1 MDVTFHVDDAYVN
14 DVLDKLDALAD
25 EGQISGIQ
33 TCEQFM
39 FAPWN
44 YEKVLYDVEDKLSK
58 ANEDYPGIL
67 DDFSA
72 EDVTLDVLE
81 AMDNELNSNRN
92 IDADGMTPYEKILDD
107 RIHEYREKECVLNE
121 ARETMDMKQVSPL
134 RQREILDRLKKQDR
148 YALLRAQ
155 ATDVE
160 EDFADETG
168 LMLCQAASSLSS
180 TLGAAQQ
187 NQYAENFGYE
197 KDTLDLEEQ
206 LAYLREYVVKGWQ
219 DNMQD
224 LSDRVF
230 AFTSTP
236 EQELDGVVAQV
247 YECVPKK
254 DTKAFMAG
262 LRQFTQELSSLPTET
277 TGAYLAAFYKAAQ
290 ELAPKV
296 PEAFKGYS
304 VENGMHQIQHA
315 FAVAKKNLT
324 GFDELSKGVDASLA
338 KSQQAEQA
346 K

>member
-187 NQYAENFGYE
+187 KA
-197 KDTLDLEEQ
+197 
-206 LAYLREYVVKGWQ
+206 LADQ
-219 DNMQD
+219 P
-224 LSDRVF
+224 
-230 AFTSTP
+230 AF
-236 EQELDGVVAQV
+236 
-247 YECVPKK
+247 
-254 DTKAFMAG
+254 
-262 LRQFTQELSSLPTET
+262 
-277 TGAYLAAFYKAAQ
+277 
-290 ELAPKV
+290 
-296 PEAFKGYS
+296 FKGHS
-304 VENGMHQIQHA
+304 SQDIPNVQPGQPAFPLGVGQGRHQRARPILRRRLASFCQQHQGLERL
-315 FAVAKKNLT
+315 VRWWSCVGTPTTNT
-324 GFDELSKGVDASLA
+324 SC
-338 KSQQAEQA
+338 
-346 K
+346 